1 MAERAPKS
9 GKPSAAEKA
18 AIFYRNFNVVGAVA
32 LFGVGVLA
40 PPVAPVA
47 NVLAGI
53 NVLQAGGGEIVRRAA
68 KKRRKKQK

>member
-1 MAERAPKS
+1 MPRG
-9 GKPSAAEKA
+9 GKPGAAEKA

-68 KKRRKKQK
+68 RKKRTKRPGV